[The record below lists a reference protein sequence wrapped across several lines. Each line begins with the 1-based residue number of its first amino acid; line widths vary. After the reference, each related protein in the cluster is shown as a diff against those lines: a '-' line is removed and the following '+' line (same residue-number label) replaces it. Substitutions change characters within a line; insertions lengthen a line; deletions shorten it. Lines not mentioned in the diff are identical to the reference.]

1 MSESQRPVAVVTG
14 ATRGIGLGIAR
25 DLAASHHVVV
35 GGRDAERVAEVVAEL
50 PSARGFVADLGAVGT
65 DPFDD
70 ALARLVGELPRVDV
84 LVHSA
89 GVLHRGT
96 VAETS
101 TAAWAESFTVNVVA
115 VAAVTRALLPALR
128 RAKGLVLLVN
138 SGSGLKADVTFGA
151 YSASKFALTALAD
164 SLREEERGNGVRVTS
179 LHPGRTDTDM
189 QVANVAFDGAEYDRD
204 YYLTV
209 DSVVRAART
218 AIDATPEA
226 SLDVISIRPARKR
239 P

>member
-1 MSESQRPVAVVTG
+1 MSETQRPVAVVTG

-25 DLAASHHVVV
+25 DLAATHHVVV
-35 GGRDAERVAEVVAEL
+35 GGRDARRVSEVVEEL
-50 PSARGFVADLGAVGT
+50 PSATGFVADLGAVGSRS
-65 DPFDD
+65 FDD
-70 ALARLVGELPRVDV
+70 SLARLAAGFPGVDV

-101 TAAWAESFTVNVVA
+101 TAAWAESLTVNVVA
-115 VAAVTRALLPALR
+115 VAALTRALLPALR
-128 RAKGLVLLVN
+128 AAHGLVLLVN
-138 SGSGLKADVTFGA
+138 SGSGLRADATFGA

-164 SLREEERGNGVRVTS
+164 ALREEERPHGVRVTS
-179 LHPGRTDTDM
+179 LHPGRTDTEM
-189 QVANVAFDGAEYDRD
+189 QRANVAFDGGDYDPD

-226 SLDVISIRPARKR
+226 SLDVISVRPSRKR
-239 P
+239 A